1 MAEFIGNCKTI
12 NWQELVD
19 SLKDQQGDPRTY
31 GVDFYINADGRFNQV
46 IDLWKQA
53 GYDKS
58 GTVEWINYYPGKHF
72 NQDVISKFEEYTD
85 TTCVKAWISK
95 IKPGKYAPYHW
106 DIDDHEEEYLKQGQL
121 VRYTAHPCTPNK
133 GQVLVVDQHVFH
145 MEHQGNVYK
154 WEDHRAWHGGGN
166 CSFEP
171 KYLFNFLGIK
181 K

>member
-1 MAEFIGNCKTI
+1 MIFYGDKWNTI
-12 NWQELVD
+12 IDEIADQE
-19 SLKDQQGDPRTY
+19 GDVRTY
-31 GVDFYINADGRFNQV
+31 GVDFYINADGRFNEI

-72 NQDVISKFEEYTD
+72 NEQVVKDFEDLTGTE
-85 TTCVKAWISK
+85 CAKAWISK
-95 IKPGKYAPYHW
+95 IRPGRYAPYHW
-106 DIDDHEEEYLKQGQL
+106 DIDDHEEEYLAKGSL
-121 VRYTAHPCTPNK
+121 IRYTCTASKPK
-133 GQVLVVDQHVFH
+133 SGQVLIVEDTVIHNDDQGTVF
-145 MEHQGNVYK
+145 EWPN
-154 WEDHRAWHGGGN
+154 HRAWHAGGN